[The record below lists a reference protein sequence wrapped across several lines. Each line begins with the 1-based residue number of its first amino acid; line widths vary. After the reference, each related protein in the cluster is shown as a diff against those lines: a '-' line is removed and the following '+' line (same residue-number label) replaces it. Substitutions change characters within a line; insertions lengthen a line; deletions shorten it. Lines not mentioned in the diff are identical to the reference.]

1 MTNPQSNND
10 TNLNHIDLSLNE
22 FLGAPWK
29 DKKNSQTNIEAMK
42 MLLMPTDEAEQSREL
57 SDSKFIRRK
66 DRQTDISLKTALE
79 SANQTKNY
87 LLLAKLNYS
96 YLWYSLRVSLAIGSG
111 IVEET
116 LATTWALAKFLA
128 TPAHLFLDFFF
139 EDSYRRFREN
149 SKAILDEKRFLLGR
163 GRANSFLSGVIH
175 RSSYM
180 MSYIRVHQFNYIAQ
194 LLGRSLTI
202 RRGIQTILPLTIGYL
217 IVQRTTVNP
226 NTVYSKG
233 LEKTSKQLT
242 ATPITLERKLNFLDN
257 LNPGLNVAHE
267 FARDDQGVLFTRYS
281 GLIRQFVGGEYTD
294 VEKVSFRDITHP
306 LEFFEIINKDKHGKV
321 LQHKFNLGVYEW
333 SEDEMKQ
340 IPVWNGDDETEPP
353 PFVMPDTLPERI
365 AQQDNQLVTKYRESV
380 KTNNVIKQTAN
391 EKQLTQRGNTIASRY
406 MPMRPTIGQLPE
418 QDYLTTDDYE
428 PVKNNTD
435 TVDPSRVSPR
445 LLILHWDR
453 DLKQLEFF
461 HKQVF
466 GNTKGAK
473 KVFKFNE
480 EQENRFVFSPF
491 GITYS
496 TNQTNPTKLEPFSR
510 NETKLF
516 HYALPNMQET
526 VETFELRKRDT
537 RFLEFESYR
546 NFLKNELEQI
556 VTYHQIPL
564 FEQEFEDDEDNNI
577 ESGNGDNGTLH
588 EFNIETNEVSNS
600 NLNTNNNTVGPAPEP
615 AFFTEYTKPLWFA
628 DGTLFLNPTQ
638 YQQWKDVVWTGMVFH
653 IFMYVGIEMAIRLE
667 GRGLIYRRVKPL
679 PQVNRLISHL
689 ARMPE
694 GVKSVDYIGE
704 KMNTA
709 PVQKILLAFQAKR
722 GTQLYGSSE
731 WGRFWNRL
739 IRPNLS
745 AQQAETIRHTVQR
758 IQKNT
763 MQTIG
768 LNPSDQ
774 FQSVSRNVLEHTSLL
789 SSNVQ
794 KVPPRYFMFDKVTNK
809 LQEYLERDSSSTNTL
824 TSQAL
829 QQQQT
834 RFNNLGGE
842 LNIIDGFKYA
852 KTLQSEMCNLPLLAL
867 IKPGTER
874 MNRLPKGMILLGEP
888 GNGRTYFVRAL
899 ATESRLPLLIT
910 ESNRYLHESQGLV
923 RLKTLFKRA
932 RNQAPNILFIR
943 DLDFMTR
950 HRERYP
956 MFASVRATTHLLLAI
971 DGYSRG
977 TETIPAQQD
986 IFIIGSM
993 STTSMMDDA
1002 CMRSGRFEWVL
1013 HFHYP
1018 PVYER
1023 YDMLLL
1029 HSTKSIVN
1037 KSMGV
1042 DWKYLT
1048 AMTQGFSCL
1057 DLRTL
1062 INTSAIYTLKNQETM
1077 HTNDSIAFALG
1088 FVNQIHDLPNAT
1100 FIDPMNLGFFST
1112 FDFKAR
1118 HNQPLQY
1125 APFFTQTGQI
1135 PMYKKL
1141 MHLFRLM
1148 IPKETN
1154 NLASAWNNHKV
1165 DPGIETIRD
1174 PHLTVSDGLV
1184 ALLCE
1189 GLFLYNIQ
1197 KSFGQYPIV
1206 TFESYCSPLFL
1217 QTQELVNKVSGQ
1229 YLLERLTK
1237 EHLFIT
1243 TFDLWR
1249 RTHPE
1254 TWVPTGLYKNKTINM
1269 RVDST
1274 ALWRTNRF
1282 SKDYPLIAGLTEVQ
1296 CETLWGPPP
1305 IADKIRQ
1312 RLGFISKKG
1321 NEFVSSDV
1329 NIFGTFETNND
1340 LSFKCRKE
1348 STARRVDQ
1356 VAMELVDVMQKN
1368 WRHS

>member
-1 MTNPQSNND
+1 
-10 TNLNHIDLSLNE
+10 
-22 FLGAPWK
+22 
-29 DKKNSQTNIEAMK
+29 
-42 MLLMPTDEAEQSREL
+42 
-57 SDSKFIRRK
+57 
-66 DRQTDISLKTALE
+66 
-79 SANQTKNY
+79 
-87 LLLAKLNYS
+87 
-96 YLWYSLRVSLAIGSG
+96 
-111 IVEET
+111 
-116 LATTWALAKFLA
+116 
-128 TPAHLFLDFFF
+128 
-139 EDSYRRFREN
+139 
-149 SKAILDEKRFLLGR
+149 
-163 GRANSFLSGVIH
+163 
-175 RSSYM
+175 
-180 MSYIRVHQFNYIAQ
+180 
-194 LLGRSLTI
+194 
-202 RRGIQTILPLTIGYL
+202 
-217 IVQRTTVNP
+217 
-226 NTVYSKG
+226 
-233 LEKTSKQLT
+233 
-242 ATPITLERKLNFLDN
+242 
-257 LNPGLNVAHE
+257 
-267 FARDDQGVLFTRYS
+267 
-281 GLIRQFVGGEYTD
+281 
-294 VEKVSFRDITHP
+294 
-306 LEFFEIINKDKHGKV
+306 
-321 LQHKFNLGVYEW
+321 
-333 SEDEMKQ
+333 
-340 IPVWNGDDETEPP
+340 
-353 PFVMPDTLPERI
+353 
-365 AQQDNQLVTKYRESV
+365 
-380 KTNNVIKQTAN
+380 
-391 EKQLTQRGNTIASRY
+391 
-406 MPMRPTIGQLPE
+406 
-418 QDYLTTDDYE
+418 
-428 PVKNNTD
+428 
-435 TVDPSRVSPR
+435 
-445 LLILHWDR
+445 
-453 DLKQLEFF
+453 
-461 HKQVF
+461 
-466 GNTKGAK
+466 
-473 KVFKFNE
+473 
-480 EQENRFVFSPF
+480 
-491 GITYS
+491 
-496 TNQTNPTKLEPFSR
+496 
-510 NETKLF
+510 
-516 HYALPNMQET
+516 
-526 VETFELRKRDT
+526 
-537 RFLEFESYR
+537 
-546 NFLKNELEQI
+546 
-556 VTYHQIPL
+556 
-564 FEQEFEDDEDNNI
+564 
-577 ESGNGDNGTLH
+577 
-588 EFNIETNEVSNS
+588 
-600 NLNTNNNTVGPAPEP
+600 
-615 AFFTEYTKPLWFA
+615 
-628 DGTLFLNPTQ
+628 
-638 YQQWKDVVWTGMVFH
+638 
-653 IFMYVGIEMAIRLE
+653 
-667 GRGLIYRRVKPL
+667 
-679 PQVNRLISHL
+679 
-689 ARMPE
+689 MPE
-694 GVKSVDYIGE
+694 GVKPVDFIGE
-704 KMNTA
+704 KKNTA
-709 PVQKILLAFQAKR
+709 PVQKLLLAFQAKR
-722 GTQLYGSSE
+722 GTQLYGSGE
-731 WGRFWNRL
+731 WNRFWNRV

-745 AQQAETIRHTVQR
+745 AQQAETIRQTVQR

-768 LNPSDQ
+768 LNPNDQ
-774 FQSVSRNVLEHTSLL
+774 FQQVSRNVLEHTSLL

-794 KVPPRYFMFDKVTNK
+794 KVPPRYFMFDKVTNTLEK
-809 LQEYLERDSSSTNTL
+809 YLERGRSQTNTFIG
-824 TSQAL
+824 QDL

-842 LNIIDGFKYA
+842 LNIIEGFKYA
-852 KTLQSEMCNLPLLAL
+852 KTLQSEMCNFPLLAL

-1048 AMTQGFSCL
+1048 AMTKGFTCL

-1062 INTSAIYTLKNQETM
+1062 VNTSAIYTLKNQETM

-1088 FVNQIHDLPNAT
+1088 FMNQIHDLPNAT

-1141 MHLFRLM
+1141 MHLFRVM
-1148 IPKETN
+1148 GPKETD
-1154 NLASAWNNHKV
+1154 NLASAWNNQKV
-1165 DPGIETIRD
+1165 NPGIETIPD

-1243 TFDLWR
+1243 SFDLWR

-1282 SKDYPLIAGLTEVQ
+1282 SKAYPSMAGLTEVQ
-1296 CETLWGPPP
+1296 SETLWGPPP

-1321 NEFVSSDV
+1321 NEFISSDA

-1340 LSFKCRKE
+1340 LAFKCRKE

-1356 VAMELVDVMQKN
+1356 VAMELVDIMQKN
-1368 WRHS
+1368 WRHI

>member
-1 MTNPQSNND
+1 MTNPQSNNER
-10 TNLNHIDLSLNE
+10 NLNRIDLSLNE

-29 DKKNSQTNIEAMK
+29 DKKNSQTNTEAIK
-42 MLLMPTDEAEQSREL
+42 MLLMPTDESEQL
-57 SDSKFIRRK
+57 NDLADSTFVRRK
-66 DRQTDISLKTALE
+66 DRETDLTLKTAVKNAHE
-79 SANQTKNY
+79 AKNY

-96 YLWYSLRVSLAIGSG
+96 YLWYGLRLGLAIGSG

-116 LATTWALAKFLA
+116 LATTWAITKFLA

-139 EDSYRRFREN
+139 EESYRRFRKN
-149 SKAILDEKRFLLGR
+149 SKTLLDEKRFLLGR
-163 GRANSFLSGVIH
+163 GRANSFLSAIIH

-180 MSYIRVHQFNYIAQ
+180 VSYIRVHQFNYIAQ
-194 LLGRSLTI
+194 LLGSSLTI
-202 RRGIQTILPLTIGYL
+202 RRGIQAILPLTIGYS
-217 IVQRTTVNP
+217 IVQRTTLNS

-233 LEKTSKQLT
+233 LEKTSNELT
-242 ATPITLERKLNFLDN
+242 ASPITLERKLNFLDN

-267 FARDDQGVLFTRYS
+267 FARDDQGVLFTRHS
-281 GLIRQFVGGEYTD
+281 GLIRQFVGGEYAD
-294 VEKVSFRDITHP
+294 VEKVSIRDIIHP
-306 LEFFEIINKDKHGKV
+306 VELFEIINKEKNGKV
-321 LQHKFNLGVYEW
+321 LQNRFNLGVYEW

-340 IPVWNGDDETEPP
+340 IPVWNEEDETDPP

-380 KTNNVIKQTAN
+380 KTNGVSTPN
-391 EKQLTQRGNTIASRY
+391 EKQLNQRRNTIASRY
-406 MPMRPTIGQLPE
+406 MPTRPTIGQLVE
-418 QDYLTTDDYE
+418 QEYLTTNDYE
-428 PVKNNTD
+428 PVKINAD
-435 TVDPSRVSPR
+435 FVDPSRVSPR
-445 LLILHWDR
+445 LLIR
-453 DLKQLEFF
+453 DWSRELRQLDFF
-461 HKQVF
+461 HKHVF
-466 GNTKGAK
+466 GNAKGAK
-473 KVFKFNE
+473 KVFKLNK

-491 GITYS
+491 GITS
-496 TNQTNPTKLEPFSR
+496 NTNQTNPLKLEPFSR

-537 RFLEFESYR
+537 RFLEFETYR

-556 VTYHQIPL
+556 VNYHQIPL
-564 FEQEFEDDEDNNI
+564 FESEFADDDGNNI
-577 ESGNGDNGTLH
+577 ENN
-588 EFNIETNEVSNS
+588 NEAKAP
-600 NLNTNNNTVGPAPEP
+600 NLNTNNNIVSQTPEP
-615 AFFTEYTKPLWFA
+615 KFFTEYKNPLWFA

-638 YQQWKDVVWTGMVFH
+638 YQQWKDVIWTGMVFH
-653 IFMYVGIEMAIRLE
+653 VLLYAGIEVAIRLE
-667 GRGLIYRRVKPL
+667 GRGLIYRSVKPL

-694 GVKSVDYIGE
+694 GVKPVDFIGE

-709 PVQKILLAFQAKR
+709 PVQKLLLAFQAKR
-722 GTQLYGSSE
+722 GTQLYGSGE
-731 WGRFWNRL
+731 WNRFWNRV

-745 AQQAETIRHTVQR
+745 AQQAETIRQTVQC

-768 LNPSDQ
+768 LNPNDQ
-774 FQSVSRNVLEHTSLL
+774 FQQVSRNVLEHTSLL

-809 LQEYLERDSSSTNTL
+809 LEKYLERGRSQTNTFIG
-824 TSQAL
+824 QDL

-842 LNIIDGFKYA
+842 LNIIKGFKYA
-852 KTLQSEMCNLPLLAL
+852 KTLQSEMCNFPLLAL

-1048 AMTQGFSCL
+1048 AMTKGFTCL

-1062 INTSAIYTLKNQETM
+1062 VNTSAIYTLKNQETM

-1088 FVNQIHDLPNAT
+1088 FMNQIHDLPNAT

-1125 APFFTQTGQI
+1125 AQFFTQTGQI

-1141 MHLFRLM
+1141 MHLFRVTG
-1148 IPKETN
+1148 PKETD
-1154 NLASAWNNHKV
+1154 NLASTWNNQKV
-1165 DPGIETIRD
+1165 NPGIETIPD

-1243 TFDLWR
+1243 SFDLWR

-1282 SKDYPLIAGLTEVQ
+1282 SKDYPLMAGLTEVQ
-1296 CETLWGPPP
+1296 SETLWGPPP

-1321 NEFVSSDV
+1321 NEFISPDA

-1340 LSFKCRKE
+1340 LAFKCRKE

-1356 VAMELVDVMQKN
+1356 VAMELVDIMQKN
-1368 WRHS
+1368 WRHI